1 MRNCILTISHSTKI
15 LKHPVDNVKHKNY
28 FFTRFPTSARKPE
41 VPVQRSIPLLPAGG
55 RLWLTATVPCP
66 KKTDSTRLSNP
77 CFTPFVIFYQTLSK
91 YRQII
96 RFKPSTENF
105 FVFPKP
111 NRRTNRLAELA
122 KIAGN
127 GNFPFPR
134 PYPSSSGSFLLSVT
148 LGPIPAKPFPPNL
161 STPSLFPAFP
171 FPSSFSV
178 PFPETYPQPA
188 QSLSPSSSP
197 LPLSQTRD
205 IFIFFL
211 LLLFFFFFLLFCWLL
226 KNV

>member
-41 VPVQRSIPLLPAGG
+41 VPAPRSILLLPAGG
-55 RLWLTATVPCP
+55 RLWLTATVPRP

-134 PYPSSSGSFLLSVT
+134 PYPSSSDQFRLSLSPKLIHTITFPRFSLPV
-148 LGPIPAKPFPPNL
+148 LIFRPFPQ
-161 STPSLFPAFP
+161 
-171 FPSSFSV
+171 
-178 PFPETYPQPA
+178 TYPQPA

-211 LLLFFFFFLLFCWLL
+211 LLLFFFFFLLFRRLL
-226 KNV
+226 KKA